1 MHRGNQMQRLGLVAM
16 MLAAALAVAPD
27 FARAQE
33 GPGGFINP
41 QRDCQTI
48 RTCNFRKG
56 GSYRGCLSSYSC
68 RVCKLVK
75 VSCKGLE
82 RNLPADALRLGRRQ
96 LSFAADRRLFRLVPE
111 NSA

>member
-1 MHRGNQMQRLGLVAM
+1 MQRLGLVAM
-16 MLAAALAVAPD
+16 IFAAALAVAPD

-41 QRDCQTI
+41 GRDCQTI

-75 VSCKGLE
+75 VSCKGLS
-82 RNLPADALRLGRRQ
+82 GTCRQ
-96 LSFAADRRLFRLVPE
+96 MRCGWGGVS
-111 NSA
+111 